1 MTPVGP
7 QPVVAVGAII
17 VDDGTL
23 LLVQRGNEPG
33 RGKWSVPGGRVEPG
47 EQLRQAVV
55 REVREETGL
64 AVIVGDL
71 AGWVERIGADYH
83 LVILDFFAGPVE
95 RRRDLTAGDDA
106 ADARWVPFA
115 EVASLDLVDGLLD
128 FLRQVGS
135 LPA

>member
-1 MTPVGP
+1 MTPVL
-7 QPVVAVGAII
+7 AVGAII
-17 VDDGTL
+17 VDDDQI
-23 LLVQRGNEPG
+23 LLVQRGNDPG
-33 RGKWSVPGGRVEPG
+33 RGLWSVPGGRVEPG

-71 AGWVERIGADYH
+71 AGHVERIGEDYH

-95 RRRDLTAGDDA
+95 RNRELTAGDDA

-115 EVASLDLVDGLLD
+115 EVAGLDLVDGLLD
-128 FLRQVGS
+128 FLRGVGS